1 MIKLHE
7 RDIRGRTKTG
17 WLDSYH
23 TYSFGN
29 FRDPKRMGFRSL
41 RVMNDDYVIPGAG
54 FGTHPHSDMEIV
66 TIILDGALEHKDS
79 LGTGSIIRPGE
90 IQRMSAGTGIEH
102 SEFNPS
108 NVDPVHLL
116 QIWLRP
122 ESRGMA
128 PSYEQIK
135 VPTENTGGFT
145 LVGDR
150 KGTDGVITIHQDV
163 KMLLANVSAGQKA
176 VYTLPSGRGAFLQI
190 TKGQMTLNGETLKEG
205 DGVEIEDIPTIEL
218 LAEVNSQALLID
230 MA

>member
-1 MIKLHE
+1 MIKIHD

-54 FGTHPHSDMEIV
+54 FGAHPHSDMEIV

-108 NVDPVHLL
+108 NDNQVHLL
-116 QIWLRP
+116 QIWIRP
-122 ESRGMA
+122 EVRGMA

-150 KGTDGVITIHQDV
+150 KGTDGAITIHQDV
-163 KMLLANVSAGQKA
+163 KMLLANVSAGQTA
-176 VYTLPSGRGAFLQI
+176 SYTLQSGRGAFLHI
-190 TKGQMTLNGETLKEG
+190 TKGQMVLQGETLKEG
-205 DGVEIEDIPTIEL
+205 DAAEIEDVSDIQLI
-218 LAEVNSQALLID
+218 AEADSQALLID